1 MRKLTAAAVLLSG
14 IICGLVFFLPW
25 NTAAVT
31 AADTAAARA
40 AEKGVY
46 VTVSSSAAEGF
57 FQKSFRY
64 GGITADFPMFR
75 LTLSEALFRPKIAA
89 SVFSRGLKCGIET
102 GRGNLVTLT
111 RQPMEWKSG
120 SALLTL
126 SDGTVKLDDIAFA
139 GSTSLAGSA
148 ELSARDG
155 SLVKASLLLKTGPE
169 IDKALE
175 MAKSMGTLRLT
186 KIKPG
191 EWRIEK

>member
-14 IICGLVFFLPW
+14 IICGLVFFMPW
-25 NTAAVT
+25 DTAAVT

-46 VTVSSSAAEGF
+46 VTVSSSAAEGLF
-57 FQKSFRY
+57 PKSFRY
-64 GGITADFPMFR
+64 RGVTADFPMFR
-75 LTLSEALFRPKIAA
+75 LTLNEALFRPMLVS
-89 SVFSRGLKCGIET
+89 SVFSGGLKCGVET
-102 GRGNLVTLT
+102 GRGSLVTLM

-120 SALLTL
+120 SAVLTL
-126 SDGTVKLDDIAFA
+126 SDGTVKLDDITFA

-148 ELSARDG
+148 ELSASDG
-155 SLVKASLLLKTGPE
+155 SLIKASLLLKTEPE
-169 IDKALE
+169 IDRALE

>member
-25 NTAAVT
+25 DTAAVT

-57 FQKSFRY
+57 FPKSFRY

-102 GRGNLVTLT
+102 GRGSLVTLT

-148 ELSARDG
+148 ELSAGDG